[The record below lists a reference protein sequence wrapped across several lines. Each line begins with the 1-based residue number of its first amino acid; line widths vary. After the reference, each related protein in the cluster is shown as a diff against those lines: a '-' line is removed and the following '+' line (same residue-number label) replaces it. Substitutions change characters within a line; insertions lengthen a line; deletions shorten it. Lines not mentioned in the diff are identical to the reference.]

1 MTLTLA
7 RVQQRYR
14 IVDIRTDE
22 ESALAARLRQL
33 GFIPGVELTCEALAP
48 LLKHPVLVR
57 IRGVQV
63 ALSLSEARL
72 VGVEEA

>member
-1 MTLTLA
+1 
-7 RVQQRYR
+7 
-14 IVDIRTDE
+14 VDIHVDE

-33 GFIPGVELTCEALAP
+33 GFVPGVDVVCEALAP

-57 IRGVQV
+57 VRGVQV

-72 VGVEEA
+72 VGVVET